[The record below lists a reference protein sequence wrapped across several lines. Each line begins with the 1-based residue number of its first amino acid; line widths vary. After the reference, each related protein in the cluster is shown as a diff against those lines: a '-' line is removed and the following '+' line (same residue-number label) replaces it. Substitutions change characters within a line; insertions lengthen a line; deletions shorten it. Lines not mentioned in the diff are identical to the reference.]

1 MNKKII
7 KSEKQPLLFLSV
19 LFIVLT
25 ICSCN
30 ISNSE
35 SHSQERTNRV
45 FLVEID
51 NSNLLTNLEAADT
64 LLKRYERLY
73 HNKYCFVNKETNEMK
88 VVNDWADIEKDI
100 QYNDILLIKVVPK
113 FNPLSLVY
121 DVKRKLTLK
130 FRMEGSNFLH
140 IDASITKY
148 KQNKIVETSELTG
161 GRLYPE
167 DPDRLI
173 HFYLSLYM
181 KLGVRDFM

>member
-1 MNKKII
+1 MYKTKK
-7 KSEKQPLLFLSV
+7 QMLFFVIAISNILA
-19 LFIVLT
+19 FY
-25 ICSCN
+25 SCN
-30 ISNSE
+30 IPNSE
-35 SHSQERTNRV
+35 NHTQERTNRV

-51 NSNLLTNLEAADT
+51 NSNLFTNQKVVDT
-64 LLKRYERLY
+64 LIKRYQKIY

-88 VVNDWADIEKDI
+88 LVNTWTEIEKDI
-100 QYNDILLIKVVPK
+100 QYNDILLVKVVPK
-113 FNPLSLVY
+113 LNPLSIVY

-148 KQNKIVETSELTG
+148 KQNKTVEESKLTG
-161 GRLYPE
+161 GRFYPE

-181 KLGVRDFM
+181 KLGVNDFI